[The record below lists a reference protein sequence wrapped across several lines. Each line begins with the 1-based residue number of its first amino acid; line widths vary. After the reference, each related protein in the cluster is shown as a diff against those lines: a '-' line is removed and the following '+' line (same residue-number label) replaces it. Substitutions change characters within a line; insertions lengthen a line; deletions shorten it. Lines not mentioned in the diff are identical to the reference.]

1 MATETCCPYLA
12 QRNGSIE
19 SWLFHRDPYFMV
31 YEVIPMDKTC
41 EPMIRPLKAAGLQW
55 KRPAPLLLDS
65 WMFSGLC

>member
-31 YEVIPMDKTC
+31 FNSVIPMDKTC
-41 EPMIRPLKAAGLQW
+41 EPMIRLFKAGYGCFLVYVDSLTPGRRGL
-55 KRPAPLLLDS
+55 P
-65 WMFSGLC
+65 